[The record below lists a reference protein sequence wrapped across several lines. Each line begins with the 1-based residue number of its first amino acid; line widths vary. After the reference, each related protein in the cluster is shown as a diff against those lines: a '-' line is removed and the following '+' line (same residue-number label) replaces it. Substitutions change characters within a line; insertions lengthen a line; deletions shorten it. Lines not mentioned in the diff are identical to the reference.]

1 MSQKLSEEQTRQIV
15 EALARDAKIEAIK
28 LYRDFTGKG
37 LKEAKAFVEQPV
49 LPCDTADPAR
59 PAERRVV
66 NNRVFLLGLD
76 DLYRTAMKRHEKEEL
91 LQCARDTA
99 RVLGV
104 GPADVPVEGYYSEDA
119 TLAEYFLLMR
129 TLQNI
134 PRLRESE
141 LRSVAGYSRLK
152 SVAGSRIF
160 GGSSGGQYLL
170 SGGKDPLSIAL
181 EKTFPEWNIANL
193 INSAY
198 QIALASDDVSLVGL
212 AALARDPVVLAALR
226 ESVVLYAMAVASGVF
241 DRSEPEYVWAV
252 DADVHARAREFVKL
266 FNDLFGNEL
275 PEPAPENAEIFW
287 NACKEWTILG
297 RCVRLGFDIREPV
310 RHYHWAIDR
319 DPEYHLVVK
328 DFWDTELWTTSRY
341 REKHLVD
348 RFV

>member
-28 LYRDFTGKG
+28 LYREFTGKG
-37 LKEAKAFVEQPV
+37 LKDAKAFVEQPISS
-49 LPCDTADPAR
+49 CDTAEPAR

-76 DLYRTAMKRHEKEEL
+76 DLYRMAMKRHEKEEL

-119 TLAEYFLLMR
+119 TLTEYFLLMR
-129 TLQNI
+129 TLQDV
-134 PRLRESE
+134 PGVREAE

-160 GGSSGGQYLL
+160 GRSSGRQSLL
-170 SGGKDPLSIAL
+170 PGGKDPFSVAL

-198 QIALASDDVSLVGL
+198 EIALASDDVSLVGL
-212 AALARDPVVLAALR
+212 AALSRDPVVLAALR
-226 ESVVLYAMAVASGVF
+226 ESVVLYAMIAVGASM
-241 DRSEPEYVWAV
+241 DKSKPEYVWAV
-252 DADVHARAREFVKL
+252 DADVYARAREFVKL

-275 PEPAPENAEIFW
+275 PEPGPENAEIFW

-297 RCVRLGFDIREPV
+297 RCVRLGVDIREPV

-328 DFWDTELWTTSRY
+328 DFWDTELWTTSKY
-341 REKHLVD
+341 REKHMVH
-348 RFV
+348 RFI